1 MSPAVGPA
9 STPPQSASDWL
20 ALSRRHEQRGE
31 MSPMF
36 VAAQRALQLEPA
48 SLDARFR
55 EIECLIVFGRT
66 RVALQRLVALEPDCA
81 GDAVRMLQA
90 GAVYSRLNRIPDY
103 HRCYA
108 RAFDL
113 ARDDRNARLN
123 LARSFIVLGD
133 LGRAQELLEDAIR
146 AWPQDHE
153 AWHALA
159 RLRKWTADDNHV
171 ETLERL
177 AGNATDPAS
186 KVAFCY
192 ALHKELEDLGEDER
206 AMQWLKLGARTLRG
220 TLSYRPETDAAV
232 MESIARNFPA
242 SRVRAA
248 PRTGL
253 GLGAIFVIG
262 LPRSGTTMVDR
273 ILSAHRKVE
282 SLGELRDL
290 TYAVMTGGGTVASS
304 PQAPAA
310 RPAAAGMQAIGRC
323 YMDAVA
329 TYRGDR
335 PCFVDKAPMNF
346 LYAGLIRLALPGAR
360 IVLLRRDPM
369 DSCLAIHKTLFRE
382 GSPFACDL
390 EDLGRY
396 YLAWHRLAEH
406 WTEALGDAMLT
417 VEYESLVRN
426 QEAETRRMLGY
437 CGLEWDPA
445 CLDFHLN
452 ASPTATASAAQ
463 VRQPLY
469 STSIGRWKRHA
480 ADLEPLAR
488 VLTGAGI
495 AIG

>member
-1 MSPAVGPA
+1 M
-9 STPPQSASDWL
+9 
-20 ALSRRHEQRGE
+20 LSRRHEQRGE
-31 MSPMF
+31 LSPMF
-36 VAAQRALQLEPA
+36 LAAQRALQLEPA

-55 EIECLIVFGRT
+55 EIDCLIIFGRT

-81 GDAVRMLQA
+81 GDAARLLQA
-90 GAVYSRLNRIPDY
+90 GAAYSRLNRIQDY

-108 RAFDL
+108 RAFDI

-133 LGRAQELLEDAIR
+133 LARAQELLEDAIR

-177 AGNATDPAS
+177 ARDATDPAS

-192 ALHKELEDLGEDER
+192 ALHKELEDLGEDGR
-206 AMQWLKLGARTLRG
+206 AMHWLKLGARTLRG
-220 TLSYRPETDAAV
+220 TLSYRSETDTAV

-242 SRVRAA
+242 SRVSTA

-290 TYAVMTGGGTVASS
+290 TYAVMTGGGTVDNFQ
-304 PQAPAA
+304 PPAA
-310 RPAAAGMQAIGRC
+310 TRPAATDKQAIGRC

-335 PCFVDKAPMNF
+335 PYFVDKAPMNF

-360 IVLLRRDPM
+360 IVLLRRNPM

-396 YLAWHRLAEH
+396 YVAWHKLAEH
-406 WTEALGDAMLT
+406 WAQALGDAMLT
-417 VEYESLVRN
+417 VEYESLVRD

-488 VLTGAGI
+488 ILTDAGI
-495 AIG
+495 AID